1 METFITESTL
11 PVLRHW
17 PRFMGSSCSAHTSA
31 PAFAP
36 QPVLGTETGSVGSVG
51 IDDLP
56 SFGPPLH
63 PDAIRMVR
71 LFATTQRDW
80 AEVCAKLEA
89 VATTTSFN
97 PVYDRTL
104 VELLAACRSHRP
116 FIPFF
121 GTEDATEEALLARHP
136 FIREFIVQQMIE
148 ILARVQ
154 PFMANVKAF
163 QVDLE
168 KAVTELKARRETA
181 TC

>member
-17 PRFMGSSCSAHTSA
+17 PRVMGSSCSARTSA

-36 QPVLGTETGSVGSVG
+36 QPALGTETGSVGSVG

-71 LFATTQRDW
+71 LFADTQRDW
-80 AEVCAKLEA
+80 AGVCAKLETMT
-89 VATTTSFN
+89 TTTSFN

-104 VELLAACRSHRP
+104 VVLLAECRCRRP
-116 FIPFF
+116 FVPFL
-121 GTEDATEEALLARHP
+121 GTEDVTEEALLARHP

-154 PFMANVKAF
+154 PFMAEVKAF